1 MKSKQAQPQLTRSE
15 ITDLF
20 REFVQSKD
28 AATRDRLIEIH
39 MNMPHFFA
47 NRFGRKL
54 EQHDDLLQVGTLGL
68 INAVDRF
75 DPDRGV
81 EFTTFATVTI
91 LGEIKRYFRDKTW
104 SIKVP
109 RRIKDLNIVVNQT
122 IERLNK
128 ELDHSPTYEE
138 VANEIG
144 CSVEDI
150 LESREAVMSY
160 HPVSLDKE
168 IEGEAGDSSSSLID
182 MIGSIDRKID
192 QLSDHLSLQSG
203 LKQLKE
209 DEKFVIYNRYFANL
223 SQAQIA
229 KTMNISQMQ
238 VSRIQAS
245 ALNKL
250 KRILDI

>member
-1 MKSKQAQPQLTRSE
+1 LRNKTSQSPPSKAE
-15 ITDLF
+15 VTDLF
-20 REFVQSKD
+20 RDFNQSREQ
-28 AATRDRLIEIH
+28 ALRDRLIEIH
-39 MNMPHFFA
+39 MNLPHFFT

-54 EQHDDLLQVGTLGL
+54 EQHEDLLQVATLGL

-75 DPDRGV
+75 DPERGV

-104 SIKVP
+104 SVKVP
-109 RRIKDLNIVVNQT
+109 RRIKDLNIVVNQA
-122 IERLNK
+122 IEQLNK

-138 VANEIG
+138 VAQHIG

-168 IEGEAGDSSSSLID
+168 IEGGAGDSSSTLIE
-182 MIGSIDRKID
+182 MIGGMDRSIE

-203 LKQLKE
+203 LKQLKK
-209 DEKFVIYNRYFANL
+209 DEKFVIYNRYFRNL
-223 SQAQIA
+223 SQAEIA
-229 KTMNISQMQ
+229 KSMKISQMQ
-238 VSRIQAS
+238 VSRIQAT
-245 ALNKL
+245 ALDKL
-250 KRILDI
+250 KRILEL

>member
-1 MKSKQAQPQLTRSE
+1 LNQKTSQPLPTKAEVS
-15 ITDLF
+15 DLF
-20 REFVQSKD
+20 RDFTQSRE
-28 AATRDRLIEIH
+28 AALRDKLIEMH
-39 MNMPHFFA
+39 MNMPHFFT

-54 EQHDDLLQVGTLGL
+54 EQHEDLLQVATLGL

-75 DPDRGV
+75 DPERGV

-104 SIKVP
+104 SVKVP

-122 IERLNK
+122 IEQLNK

-138 VANEIG
+138 VATKIG

-168 IEGEAGDSSSSLID
+168 IESDSGDSSSTLVE
-182 MIGSIDRKID
+182 MIGGIDRSID

-203 LKQLKE
+203 LKQLKKE
-209 DEKFVIYNRYFANL
+209 EKFVIYNRYFRNL
-223 SQAQIA
+223 SQAQIS
-229 KTMNISQMQ
+229 KMMKISQMQ
-238 VSRIQAS
+238 VSRIQAT
-245 ALNKL
+245 ALEKL

>member
-1 MKSKQAQPQLTRSE
+1 LKHKTSHPIPQKAE
-15 ITDLF
+15 VNGLF
-20 REFVQSKD
+20 RDFAESRD
-28 AATRDRLIEIH
+28 PEIRDRLIEMH

-47 NRFGRKL
+47 NRFGKKV
-54 EQHDDLLQVGTLGL
+54 EQHEDLLQVATLGL

-75 DPDRGV
+75 DPTRGV
-81 EFTTFATVTI
+81 EFTTFATITI
-91 LGEIKRYFRDKTW
+91 LGEVKRYFRDKTW

-109 RRIKDLNIVVNQT
+109 RRIKDLNVVVNQT

-128 ELDHSPTYEE
+128 ELDHPPTYEE
-138 VANEIG
+138 VAREIG

-160 HPVSLDKE
+160 RPVSLDKE
-168 IEGEAGDSSSSLID
+168 IEGDAGDSSSSLID

-192 QLSDHLSLQSG
+192 LLSDHLSLQSG
-203 LKQLKE
+203 MKQLKK
-209 DEKFVIYNRYFANL
+209 DEKFVIFNRYFRNM
-223 SQAQIA
+223 SQAEIA
-229 KTMNISQMQ
+229 KAMKISQMQ

-250 KRILDI
+250 KLILGT